1 MTTIMIE
8 EIRNEVVWKIA
19 QQLRLRH
26 NFLLAFIN
34 SNSINVF
41 DLYRDLAYGALNP
54 NDLVTAI
61 SGAKGNKYQQEVI
74 KKYGDKL
81 NESFNKS
88 IYDPLPTSSMIIN
101 KEDLEKTIQNRNE
114 RASIEIS
121 TDSTPVAK
129 INKVIQLN
137 SRQFKQL
144 IAYIKEQIQN
154 GQEPISLNEALEDTM
169 TFEVYHSRMQKFL
182 DFVEKQPS
190 LRVLK
195 KTDDGAY
202 STVKVHNSSN
212 FEKWLPLT
220 SFYRDKIKI

>member
-1 MTTIMIE
+1 MESESIKFLN

-19 QQLRLRH
+19 QQLKLRH
-26 NFLLAFIN
+26 NFLLAFVN
-34 SNSINVF
+34 ANSINVF
-41 DLYRDLAYGALNP
+41 ELYRDIAYGELKP
-54 NDLVTAI
+54 EDLITAI
-61 SGAKGNKYQQEVI
+61 SGEKGNI
-74 KKYGDKL
+74 INKYGDKL

-88 IYDPLPTSSMIIN
+88 IFDPLQTSSMIIN

-114 RASIEIS
+114 RASIEIF
-121 TDSTPVAK
+121 TNSTPVAK

-137 SRQFKQL
+137 SRQFKRL

-169 TFEVYHSRMQKFL
+169 TFEVYHSRLQKFL

-190 LRVLK
+190 LSVVK

-202 STVKVHNSSN
+202 TNVKIHNSSS
-212 FEKWLPLT
+212 FECWLSLT
-220 SFYRDKIKI
+220 SFYRDTIKI